1 MVKIKSISA
10 HEFTMIVNEP
20 CLRGRFTPSLGQV
33 VGVIDAVLVEAAA
46 NLQGCVA
53 SNVVEGKPSRRVVQE
68 GHPAYIAEWLRRGEG
83 ACVRVDQVPKASREP
98 AWIIGGRVRIASPGA
113 GARMTSPGKRRWS
126 LQPRYTVGDFKL

>member
-1 MVKIKSISA
+1 
-10 HEFTMIVNEP
+10 MIVSEP
-20 CLRGRFTPSLGQV
+20 YLGGRFTPNLGQV

-83 ACVRVDQVPKASREP
+83 ACIRVDQVPEASREP

-113 GARMTSPGKRRWS
+113 GARLLHSPTHAGAAAACKAE
-126 LQPRYTVGDFKL
+126 VGVEEVASAARGCC